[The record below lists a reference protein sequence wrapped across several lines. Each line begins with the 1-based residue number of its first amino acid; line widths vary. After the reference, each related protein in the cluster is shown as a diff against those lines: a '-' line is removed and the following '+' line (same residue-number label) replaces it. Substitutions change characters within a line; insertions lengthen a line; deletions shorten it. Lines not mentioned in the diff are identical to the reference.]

1 MFSSIASLSPSF
13 FTVNYQND
21 DKISNSAQDQYSAS
35 DDISELTPS
44 LTTIDLEHQLM
55 SGIDYSN
62 MGSIQEFL
70 GEFEN
75 STNQITPP
83 PETIVES
90 TTLCSSGILG

>member
-1 MFSSIASLSPSF
+1 MP
-13 FTVNYQND
+13 
-21 DKISNSAQDQYSAS
+21 QDQYSPA

-75 STNQITPP
+75 SVPQPVS
-83 PETIVES
+83 ETIIEVTTTNS
-90 TTLCSSGILG
+90 TDHLGHEMGRI